1 MPRAPVAPVRSAATD
16 AKRQDPPQIY
26 GCIANA
32 TAFQARMLPV
42 TLLRDGNAPRNGVPY
57 GKAMLPP
64 RQMYALSH
72 RSTKQDP
79 QLTVSFERKLGQEHF
94 QASRWLFE
102 RQLIQTVADQC
113 AVLLDLFQA

>member
-1 MPRAPVAPVRSAATD
+1 MTEAERLTDAFRRQLWERHPCRGHQWPPLRSAATD
-16 AKRQDPPQIY
+16 PKRHDPTQIY

-72 RSTKQDP
+72 RSTNKI
-79 QLTVSFERKLGQEHF
+79 RN
-94 QASRWLFE
+94 
-102 RQLIQTVADQC
+102 
-113 AVLLDLFQA
+113 